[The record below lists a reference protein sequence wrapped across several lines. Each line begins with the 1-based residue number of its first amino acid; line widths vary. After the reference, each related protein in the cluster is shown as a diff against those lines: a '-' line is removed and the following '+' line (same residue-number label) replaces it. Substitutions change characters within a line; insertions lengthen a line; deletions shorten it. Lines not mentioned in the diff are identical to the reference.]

1 MRKLSKTSHGSK
13 GIQLPQEWHKQTGI
27 KNSRSG
33 CVTSSL
39 YMLTLPVGIFYPV
52 TFTSV
57 FRNDVFL
64 CIVTLRVGIG
74 LLFYSQ
80 TQGLSHCNFPA
91 SQFIFPASRSP
102 SFNHVITFFIFYD
115 LRSQILEFVKTR
127 MKSTWIVKIKILNSF
142 SYKIWKLDRK

>member
-1 MRKLSKTSHGSK
+1 MRKLSKTSRGNER
-13 GIQLPQEWHKQTGI
+13 IQLPQEWHKQTGI
-27 KNSRSG
+27 KNSCSG

-39 YMLTLPVGIFYPV
+39 YMLALPVGIFYPV

-57 FRNDVFL
+57 FRNVFL

-102 SFNHVITFFIFYD
+102 SFNHVITFFFFFLWFEKSDI
-115 LRSQILEFVKTR
+115 RVSQTR
-127 MKSTWIVKIKILNSF
+127 MNSTRIVKIKIPNSF